1 MGQIVWVNGRNMHVG
16 CRFDLAMPNMM
27 ILGELFMLR
36 GVSGGKLDDGSQH
49 DFGSQEINMW
59 MAWAFMGE
67 RTEYS

>member
-27 ILGELFMLR
+27 TLGELFMLR

-49 DFGSQEINMW
+49 YLGI
-59 MAWAFMGE
+59 G
-67 RTEYS
+67 